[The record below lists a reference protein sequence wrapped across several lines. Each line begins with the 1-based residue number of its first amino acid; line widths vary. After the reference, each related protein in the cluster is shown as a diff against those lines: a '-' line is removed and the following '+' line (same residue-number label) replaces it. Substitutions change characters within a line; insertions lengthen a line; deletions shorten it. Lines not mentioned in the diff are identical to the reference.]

1 MICAA
6 PPDAF
11 NISNLGKTLDIL
23 SGGAGAPVHALYAT
37 PEFWQIDGNAATVWT
52 TNWAEGSFRTLP
64 TRSTDDRLTSIDVIF
79 TTGRQDIWLARYAH
93 LRLREK

>member
-1 MICAA
+1 MTGPRPGGFGELNDRTNQICGTGDLICAA

-52 TNWAEGSFRTLP
+52 TNWAEGLIENAP
-64 TRSTDDRLTSIDVIF
+64 HPKH
-79 TTGRQDIWLARYAH
+79 G
-93 LRLREK
+93 